1 MKSRLLVLNLSF
13 ALLTL
18 TSLGQIDDGKLWSSF
33 TVKHKLSRKATV
45 ALTEELR
52 LNQDITQVDQI
63 FTDVGVE
70 YEFFKNFKTAF
81 NYRFINNNKF
91 TYYEKDHRIYL
102 DASYKYK
109 VKKFSFA
116 LRERLQDEYSAIYS
130 SETGGVP
137 TWYLRSKFTIEYNPH
152 SKYKPYAAIES
163 FYLIDHPKEKS
174 EQIDRLRYLIGVEY
188 EFNRKNFIN
197 LFTILQEQVSPQN
210 QSVIV
215 GVGYTYVY

>member
-1 MKSRLLVLNLSF
+1 MKSRLLVLTSSF
-13 ALLTL
+13 ALLSL
-18 TSLGQIDDGKLWSSF
+18 TSVGQIDDGKLWTSI

-52 LNQDITQVDQI
+52 LNHDITQVDQI
-63 FTDVGVE
+63 FSNVGVE
-70 YEFFKNFKTAF
+70 YELIKNLKVAF

-91 TYYEKDHRIYL
+91 SYYEKDHRLYL

-116 LRERLQDEYSAIYS
+116 LRERLEDQYSAIYS

-137 TWYLRSKFTIEYNPH
+137 TWYLRSKFTIEYYLQ
-152 SKYKPYAAIES
+152 SKYKPYAAVES

-174 EQIDRLRYLIGVEY
+174 EQIDRLRYLIGIEY
-188 EFNRKNFIN
+188 EFNRKNSVN
-197 LFTILQEQVSPQN
+197 LFTILQEQVSPQF

-215 GVGYTYVY
+215 GFGYTFVY